1 MANDSNN
8 QNINPDTNSN
18 NNQTVENQSKG
29 TENNQAAETQGNSTD
44 NNKTAENQGNSTDN
58 NQAADNQKKAASN
71 NSDNQ
76 KPESRDNDLN
86 NQKQASGN
94 QSNKPN
100 NNKNQNSNNQKS
112 NNQKKNN
119 NNQNKNNS
127 NNKKNNNQN
136 SNNKKNNQSGKKPG
150 NSSDNKKQPEK
161 VVVDKEKLKRK
172 LNEANNQETTSEN
185 PEAMGK
191 NLRSLL
197 KKEINDYKKREKTR
211 AAEMIS
217 IFSAHNF
224 YANGF
229 TPEELRTTLEDL
241 GPTYVKIGQIM
252 SSRVDLLPESY
263 CKELEKLRQSVKPL
277 DPEVARAV
285 IEEETGKKIDEIY
298 SEFRDKPL
306 GSASIGQV
314 HYAVLKDGT
323 KVVTKVQRP
332 LIADMMRKD
341 YVLLKKLA
349 GLVNSVSDNED
360 GEGID
365 LVSVIEELEKV
376 TDEELDFR
384 VEANNTKFFKE
395 NCIDDEEKITCPTV
409 IDELTTERIFT
420 MTFVDGYSI
429 AKKDRLISD
438 GYDPLEVGKVIA
450 ENYVHQVLDIG
461 TFHADPHQGNIMFT
475 NGKPC
480 WIDFGMIGHISDKD
494 IDTIQGLIVSLL
506 AGDSEGMVK
515 SIFSMGAASTK
526 TNRDALTEDVTTF
539 LSGYDGASG
548 IDDIDMGVLFDEIT
562 ELTSK
567 HHITLPGQY
576 TMLGR
581 SLITIEG
588 VIEQLC
594 PELDLFTLLSNAM
607 IERSKKGFDLKKTL
621 LDAGKELVSAGK
633 KTAKIP
639 GFIAETLGALA
650 KGKAKINI
658 ELAGIDEPLE
668 RIGIYIKYVVM
679 VIVACVL
686 FIGSCILAS
695 VDIQPKTTNGM
706 PLLAVGGIVF
716 SIALTI
722 YSIGKLT
729 KKK

>member
-8 QNINPDTNSN
+8 QNINPGTNSN
-18 NNQTVENQSKG
+18 KNQTVENQSKG
-29 TENNQAAETQGNSTD
+29 TENNQAAET
-44 NNKTAENQGNSTDN
+44 KGNSTDN

-136 SNNKKNNQSGKKPG
+136 SNNKKNNQGGKKPG

-161 VVVDKEKLKRK
+161 VVVDKEKLKRE

-494 IDTIQGLIVSLL
+494 IDTIQGLIISLL